1 MFSSVSC
8 IFILLFFPW
17 RFLPAFKNT
26 LVSPFSKTNIHISF
40 ITNFQPARGLLYHS
54 LFQSNFIISN
64 IFSVLVIAQS
74 SVLYLFTFW
83 SFPIWFWLKHFNEY
97 FAQISNDLQTA
108 KSIRPFLSFL
118 FLEFMIHLT
127 NSSHPQPLPGTHS
140 SPTSTKTSS
149 ESSVTALILAFAG
162 LQLIIDELASPLL
175 GHAPWRQ
182 GLNFIYLYISCSW
195 HSLW

>member
-26 LVSPFSKTNIHISF
+26 LVSPFSKKNIHISF

-127 NSSHPQPLPGTHS
+127 NSSLKKKSCLLDSMLSLFHNFL
-140 SPTSTKTSS
+140 
-149 ESSVTALILAFAG
+149 LISQIG
-162 LQLIIDELASPLL
+162 LHQSFFVL
-175 GHAPWRQ
+175 
-182 GLNFIYLYISCSW
+182 
-195 HSLW
+195 